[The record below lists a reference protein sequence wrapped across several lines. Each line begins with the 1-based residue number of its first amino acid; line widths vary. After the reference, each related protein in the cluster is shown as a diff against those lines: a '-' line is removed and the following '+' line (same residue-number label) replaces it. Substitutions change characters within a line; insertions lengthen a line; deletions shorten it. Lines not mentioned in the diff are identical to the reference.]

1 MIKSLG
7 RVLWAFITDTWCR
20 HEWENVEEFFIWKHD
35 LWGTEHLTSTPTQPS
50 EGLPRRV
57 KFIINVVPIAE
68 KCVPSA
74 FPFDIASR
82 IGYWF
87 SKTY

>member
-35 LWGTEHLTSTPTQPS
+35 LWGTEHLTSAPTQPGISFAKKGKVYHQRCAHCGEMRS
-50 EGLPRRV
+50 E
-57 KFIINVVPIAE
+57 
-68 KCVPSA
+68 
-74 FPFDIASR
+74 R
-82 IGYWF
+82 I
-87 SKTY
+87 SI